1 MMMRIV
7 QLGDPILRETSIE
20 LTPEQIMGNDIQQLL
35 LRMKETLNGIQSI
48 SSENGNA
55 LSAPQAGTAVRMILL
70 RIDGVFTPM
79 INPVITNFSDET
91 FEFDEE
97 CFSFYNLRA
106 KVTRHQTI
114 VVEFFDE
121 FAQKHTQTLNG
132 EMAGLVQHEVDHLN
146 GIFFLDRVEG
156 QENLASIDHVYQ
168 DAPQKLVKVKE
179 MIDYMV
185 G

>member
-1 MMMRIV
+1 MRIV
-7 QLGDPILRETSIE
+7 QLGDPILRETSKV
-20 LTPEQIMGNDIQQLL
+20 LTAEQIAGDEIQQLL
-35 LRMKETLNGIQSI
+35 QRMKETLNGIQSI

-55 LSAPQAGTAVRMILL
+55 LSAPQSGTAVRMILL
-70 RIDGVFTPM
+70 RIDGVFVPM
-79 INPVITNFSDET
+79 INPVIKEFSEET

-114 VVEFFDE
+114 VVEYLDE
-121 FAQKHTQTLNG
+121 FAKKYVKTMTG
-132 EMAGLVQHEVDHLN
+132 ENAGLVQHEVDHLN

-168 DAPQKLVKVKE
+168 STPKKLTKVKE

-185 G
+185 S